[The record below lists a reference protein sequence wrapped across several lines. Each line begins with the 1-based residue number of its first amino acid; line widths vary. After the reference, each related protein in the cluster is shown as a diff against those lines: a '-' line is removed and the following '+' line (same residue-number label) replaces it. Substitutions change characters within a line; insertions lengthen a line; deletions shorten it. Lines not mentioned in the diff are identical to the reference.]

1 MMMNFT
7 NEMIITK
14 LMYHKDKFYRQ
25 LSYIHYLMT
34 SSFFYF
40 YFLLRS
46 EDAKNFD
53 LSKSGMK

>member
-14 LMYHKDKFYRQ
+14 IMYHKDKFYRH

-34 SSFFYF
+34 FS
-40 YFLLRS
+40 LLRS
-46 EDAKNFD
+46 DDAKNFH
-53 LSKSGMK
+53 LSKFGLK

>member
-34 SSFFYF
+34 SSFYF
-40 YFLLRS
+40 ILLRS
-46 EDAKNFD
+46 EDAKNFY